1 MKIRKS
7 VALAGS
13 AAALAAMTGL
23 AAVPAFASG
32 ATVTHTLHFTAHKV
46 AANSFGEVD
55 KDTHAGKVIGYD
67 ALSYVASNRADV
79 ALSLHGGFLYGHFT
93 ISSSGALSGKV
104 TGGAG
109 AYKGDTGTI
118 KGQGMANSATVTV
131 TYHH

>member
-1 MKIRKS
+1 MKVRTS

-13 AAALAAMTGL
+13 AAALAAVTGFV
-23 AAVPAFASG
+23 AVPALASG
-32 ATVTHTLHFTAHKV
+32 AATTHTLHFTAHKV
-46 AANSFGEVD
+46 GGNSFGEID

-79 ALSLHGGFLYGHFT
+79 ALSLRGGFLYGHFT
-93 ISSSGALSGKV
+93 ISSAGALSGKV

-118 KGQGMANSATVTV
+118 KGQGTKGGATVTV